1 VSETLTA
8 ALSHDE
14 RSQILAACERLSLDY
29 SYYAD
34 TGRMDVWSQL
44 FAEDAELVVGGVTQ
58 SGRAAILKSVSG
70 PRGEIQSIHAI
81 SNVRIDVV
89 SAAEATG
96 SVYITAYMAPKANG
110 AATMATITPM
120 VVGIYEDAYRKT
132 ADGWRFARRA
142 FRPLISGPPA

>member
-1 VSETLTA
+1 LSET
-8 ALSHDE
+8 LSHDE
-14 RSQILAACERLSLDY
+14 RARILAACERLSLDY

-34 TGRMDVWSQL
+34 LGQMETWSQL
-44 FAEDAELVVGGVTQ
+44 FAEDAELVVGGVAQ

-81 SNVRIDVV
+81 SNLRIDVV
-89 SAAEATG
+89 SATEAVG
-96 SVYITAYMAPKANG
+96 SVYITAYMAPKTNG
-110 AATMATITPM
+110 AATMATIAPM

>member
-1 VSETLTA
+1 LSGTL
-8 ALSHDE
+8 SQDE
-14 RSQILAACERLSLDY
+14 RARILAACERLSLDY

-34 TGRMDVWSQL
+34 TGQMEVWSQQ
-44 FAEDAELVVGGVTQ
+44 FAEDAELVVAGVAQ

-89 SAAEATG
+89 SATEATG
-96 SVYITAYMAPKANG
+96 SVYITAYMAPKTNG
-110 AATMATITPM
+110 SATMATIAPA
-120 VVGIYEDAYRKT
+120 VVGVYEDAYRKT

-142 FRPLISGPPA
+142 FRTLISGPPA

>member
-1 VSETLTA
+1 MSETLTA

-34 TGRMDVWSQL
+34 TGRMDVWSEL
-44 FAEDAELVVGGVTQ
+44 FAEDAELVVGDVAQ
-58 SGRAAILKSVSG
+58 CGRAAILKSVSG
-70 PRGEIQSIHAI
+70 PRGEIQPIHAI

-89 SAAEATG
+89 SATKAAG
-96 SVYITAYMAPKANG
+96 LVYITAYMAPKTKG
-110 AATMATITPM
+110 SATMATIAPV
-120 VVGIYEDAYRKT
+120 VVGVYEDAYRKT

-142 FRPLISGPPA
+142 FSPLISGPPA

>member
-1 VSETLTA
+1 LSETL
-8 ALSHDE
+8 SQDE
-14 RSQILAACERLSLDY
+14 RATILAACERLSLDY

-34 TGRMDVWSQL
+34 TGQMEVWSQL
-44 FAEDAELVVGGVTQ
+44 FAEDAELVVAGVAQ

-89 SAAEATG
+89 SPTEAAG
-96 SVYITAYMAPKANG
+96 SVYITAYMAPKTNG
-110 AATMATITPM
+110 AATMATIAPA

-132 ADGWRFARRA
+132 AEGWRFARRA

>member
-1 VSETLTA
+1 MSETL
-8 ALSHDE
+8 SQDE
-14 RSQILAACERLSLDY
+14 RARILAACERLSLDY

-34 TGRMDVWSQL
+34 TGRMDIWSEL

-89 SAAEATG
+89 SATEATG
-96 SVYITAYMAPKANG
+96 SVYITAYMAPKTNG
-110 AATMATITPM
+110 AATMATIAPA

>member
-1 VSETLTA
+1 LSETLTA
-8 ALSHDE
+8 APSHDE

-34 TGRMDVWSQL
+34 TGRMDVWSEL

-89 SAAEATG
+89 SATEASG
-96 SVYITAYMAPKANG
+96 SVYITAYMAPKTG
-110 AATMATITPM
+110 GSATMAPIAPA
-120 VVGIYEDAYRKT
+120 VVGIYEDVYRKT

-142 FRPLISGPPA
+142 FSPLISGPPA